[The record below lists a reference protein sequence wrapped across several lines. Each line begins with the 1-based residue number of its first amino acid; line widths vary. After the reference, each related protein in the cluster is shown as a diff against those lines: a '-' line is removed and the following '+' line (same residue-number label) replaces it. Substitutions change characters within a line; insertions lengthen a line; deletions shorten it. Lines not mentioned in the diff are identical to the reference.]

1 MFLCTP
7 GQQRLGA
14 AGAAVIIVIV
24 VTTAVLGQLSPTG
37 APAGPADVLT
47 LLAASSC
54 IGVLAV
60 RLAADGF
67 IGPLRTLVARILG
80 LTATGTREG

>member
-1 MFLCTP
+1 MSLCTP

-24 VTTAVLGQLSPTG
+24 VTAAVLGQLSPAG
-37 APAGPADVLT
+37 NPAGPADVLT
-47 LLAASSC
+47 LLAASGF

-60 RLAADGF
+60 RLAAHGF
-67 IGPLRTLVARILG
+67 TVPSRTMAARILA
-80 LTATGTREG
+80 LAATGPREG